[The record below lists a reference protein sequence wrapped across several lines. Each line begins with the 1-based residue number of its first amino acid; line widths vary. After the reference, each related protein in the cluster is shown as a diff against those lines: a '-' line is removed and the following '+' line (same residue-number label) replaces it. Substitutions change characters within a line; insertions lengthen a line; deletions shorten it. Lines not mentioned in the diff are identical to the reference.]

1 MVIGT
6 FSDIEA
12 RQELQKDKWELI
24 RFPRSVTERA
34 DYIRRVKK
42 ATRFPFNYIAT
53 FKSSR
58 GNRYKVI
65 LTPTDKKKGAAN
77 PLLSVFTSLDKKE
90 GTYILR
96 YDMVTEHVSIFTPHF
111 FKRYRERFLKDEA
124 LSSEEV
130 RDKFL
135 LRNFNITVKDK
146 MADETV
152 GTCLDGYIFI
162 RNKDRNTSVNV
173 TFYSPDMLTEE
184 QRNNRADLLQAIKK
198 HEEKVLNFEE

>member
-1 MVIGT
+1 MVLDA

-12 RQELQKDKWELI
+12 RQELQKDRQGLI
-24 RFPRSVTERA
+24 GFIPSILERA
-34 DYIRRVKK
+34 DYRRRVKK
-42 ATRFPFNYIAT
+42 ATRFPFNYTAT

-58 GNRYKVI
+58 GNKYKVI

-111 FKRYRERFLKDEA
+111 FKRYRERFIKDEA

-135 LRNFNITVKDK
+135 LRNFNITVNSKTEK
-146 MADETV
+146 ETV
-152 GTCLDGYIFI
+152 GTCLDGYIYI
-162 RNKDRNTSVNV
+162 RNKDRNTSICV
-173 TFYSPDMLTEE
+173 TYVSPDLLTEE
-184 QRNNRADLLQAIKK
+184 QKENRADLLQSIKE
-198 HEEKVLNFEE
+198 HEERLKI

>member
-1 MVIGT
+1 MVLNT

-12 RQELQKDKWELI
+12 RQELQKDKGELK
-24 RFPRSVTERA
+24 RFFPSITERA
-34 DYIRRVKK
+34 DYKRRVKK

-58 GNRYKVI
+58 GNRYRVI
-65 LTPTDKKKGAAN
+65 LTPTDKKRGATN
-77 PLLSVFTSLDKKE
+77 PLLSVFTALDTKE

-96 YDMVTEHVSIFTPHF
+96 YDMITENVTIFTPHF

-130 RDKFL
+130 REKFL
-135 LRNFNITVKDK
+135 LRNFNITVNSKTEK
-146 MADETV
+146 ESV

-162 RNKDRNTSVNV
+162 RNKDRNTSVCV
-173 TFYSPDMLTEE
+173 TYVSPDLLTDE
-184 QRNNRADLLQAIKK
+184 QQGNRAALLQSIKE
-198 HEEKVLNFEE
+198 HEERLKI

>member
-1 MVIGT
+1 MVLDT

-12 RQELQKDKWELI
+12 RQELLKDRQGLI
-24 RFPRSVTERA
+24 GFIPSILERA
-34 DYIRRVKK
+34 DYRRRVKK
-42 ATRFPFNYIAT
+42 ATRFPFNYTAT

-58 GNRYKVI
+58 GNKYKVI

-96 YDMVTEHVSIFTPHF
+96 YDMATEHVSIFTPHF
-111 FKRYRERFLKDEA
+111 FKRYRERFIKDEA

-135 LRNFNITVKDK
+135 LRNFNITVNSKTEK
-146 MADETV
+146 ETV

-162 RNKDRNTSVNV
+162 RNKDKNTSVCV
-173 TFYSPDMLTEE
+173 TYVSPDLLTDE
-184 QRNNRADLLQAIKK
+184 QQGNRVALLQSIKE
-198 HEEKVLNFEE
+198 HEERLKI